1 MGNIAKVVV
10 CAFMMGVSCKLF
22 FEIFANQRKWH
33 CEWMER
39 LPVLICMTGFILI
52 SFSRIPPYIFQPVRF
67 ILVIFITAQICL
79 QNKVW
84 KNLILSVLFCV
95 IYWIVVM
102 LIVSLAYAF
111 PVLEQIKLQ
120 NISEFISVCF
130 IFFVMFFLHGR
141 FQDRGS
147 ELEKGRSWEK
157 ISFFPLLGMVVIMAI
172 SMMDWE
178 GSIEDRYAKLAAISG
193 LALINLCVFW
203 YVGDMMKKEAEMQ
216 KLRLIHAHVQ
226 NQMES
231 YRNMQKSY
239 EKQRQQMHDYKNQ
252 LNCISGMISSGQRE
266 ETLSYI
272 SKLTGSLKKNADY
285 VNTNHAVVNVV
296 LNQKYQEACEKDIVM
311 TIAVND
317 LSGFTMSEEEIVTLL
332 ANLLDN
338 AIEACEKQGSGR
350 AIQFKMMLESGQL
363 ILSCRNPVKE
373 KVEIKG
379 KRVLSSKKDTFH
391 HGIGLMNIDS
401 VIRKNN
407 GTSIIKCEDGWF
419 YFSAMI
425 PLKEPALA

>member
-1 MGNIAKVVV
+1 
-10 CAFMMGVSCKLF
+10 
-22 FEIFANQRKWH
+22 
-33 CEWMER
+33 
-39 LPVLICMTGFILI
+39 
-52 SFSRIPPYIFQPVRF
+52 
-67 ILVIFITAQICL
+67 
-79 QNKVW
+79 
-84 KNLILSVLFCV
+84 
-95 IYWIVVM
+95 
-102 LIVSLAYAF
+102 
-111 PVLEQIKLQ
+111 
-120 NISEFISVCF
+120 
-130 IFFVMFFLHGR
+130 
-141 FQDRGS
+141 
-147 ELEKGRSWEK
+147 
-157 ISFFPLLGMVVIMAI
+157 MAI